1 MKHKVMKPYLF
12 ITLLFAAVACSSDNE
27 EDLTPNGENN
37 SDDPCNTE
45 AITYENGISTFL
57 TENCNMSGCHNAGG
71 GRSLA
76 TYNEVMTYVNNGT
89 FRNRVIVQQNMPP
102 AGNLTDCELQQ
113 VEAWL
118 DDGAPE
124 N

>member
-12 ITLLFAAVACSSDNE
+12 IALLFTAVACSSDNE

-45 AITYENGISTFL
+45 AITYENGISMLL
-57 TENCNMSGCHNAGG
+57 TDNCNMSGCHNAGG
-71 GRSLA
+71 GLSLE
-76 TYNEVMTYVNNGT
+76 TYNEVMTYVNNGA
-89 FRNRVIVQQNMPP
+89 FRNRVLERQDMPP
-102 AGNLTDCELQQ
+102 THNLSNCELQQ

-118 DDGAPE
+118 DDDAPE